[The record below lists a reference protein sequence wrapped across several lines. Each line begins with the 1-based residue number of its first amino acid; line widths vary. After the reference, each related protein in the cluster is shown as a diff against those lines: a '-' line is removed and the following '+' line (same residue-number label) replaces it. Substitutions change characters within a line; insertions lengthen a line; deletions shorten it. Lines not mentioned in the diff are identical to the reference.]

1 MAPEFT
7 PSGKS
12 AKAESAKEFT
22 GVSYRIDDVS
32 YTYSKSNKPANGGE
46 ALFYQEEQVMSS
58 SSEAERMH
66 TVVPNSTAKSID
78 ESYRY
83 SQLNKSGEEGEELYY
98 HEEEQAMLSTSEAER
113 MHTVVPNIASK
124 SSLVQSALVMMSL
137 CFILI
142 V

>member
-1 MAPEFT
+1 
-7 PSGKS
+7 
-12 AKAESAKEFT
+12 
-22 GVSYRIDDVS
+22 
-32 YTYSKSNKPANGGE
+32 
-46 ALFYQEEQVMSS
+46 MSS
-58 SSEAERMH
+58 TSEAERMP

-83 SQLNKSGEEGEELYY
+83 SQLNKSGEGGEELYY
-98 HEEEQAMLSTSEAER
+98 HDEEQAMLNTSEAER
-113 MHTVVPNIASK
+113 MHTVVPNIAAK